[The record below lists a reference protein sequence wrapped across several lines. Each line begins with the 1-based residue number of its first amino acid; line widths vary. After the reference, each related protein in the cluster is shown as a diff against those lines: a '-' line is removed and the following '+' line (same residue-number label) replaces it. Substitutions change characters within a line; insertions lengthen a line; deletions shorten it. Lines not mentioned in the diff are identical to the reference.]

1 MGTDPLAQSKKSQG
15 VCPHG
20 FHKKCGVI
28 NMRFLSFISCLL
40 FVSVLAG
47 CIGED
52 YDFSP
57 PTVSLFNPDDITHET
72 ALEEANIEW
81 DFDEQYNKKTED
93 VQALAKKQEVMHF
106 NSGQKVQYI
115 FEVGHFDSNGVSVS
129 VWKNDSEIK
138 LKLEKGQSFYL
149 PEETGE
155 YVIVFD
161 LDTDKGDAQYVGNLV
176 IE

>member
-1 MGTDPLAQSKKSQG
+1 
-15 VCPHG
+15 
-20 FHKKCGVI
+20 
-28 NMRFLSFISCLL
+28 MRFLSFISCLL
-40 FVSVLAG
+40 CVSVLAG
-47 CIGED
+47 CFGED

-57 PTVSLFNPDDITHET
+57 PTVSLFNPDDITQET
-72 ALEEANIEW
+72 ALEEANVEW
-81 DFDEQYNKKTED
+81 DFDEQYNKKTDD

-115 FEVGHFDSNGVSVS
+115 LEAGHFDSDGVSVS
-129 VWKNDSEIK
+129 VWKNDSETK

-161 LDTDKGDAQYVGNLV
+161 LDTDKGDAQYVGNIV
-176 IE
+176 VE